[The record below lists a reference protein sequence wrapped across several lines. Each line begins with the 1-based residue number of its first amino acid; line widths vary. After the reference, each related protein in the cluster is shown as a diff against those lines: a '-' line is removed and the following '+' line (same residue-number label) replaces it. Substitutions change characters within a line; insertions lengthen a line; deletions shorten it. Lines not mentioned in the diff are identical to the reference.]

1 MVAIVQ
7 DKAKLGDLIDKRL
20 NDDTEDTGEV
30 REATKQYFLGLVHE
44 DLQLNETVNL
54 SESLDGNEA
63 MVLGFLRGYQACL
76 NAHGII

>member
-1 MVAIVQ
+1 MATLE
-7 DKAKLGDLIDKRL
+7 ALIDERL
-20 NDDTEDTGEV
+20 KDDCEDTGEV
-30 REATKQYFLGLVHE
+30 RSAARQYFLGLVRE
-44 DLQLNETVNL
+44 DLRLNEAVNL